1 MSARRREAA
10 DALCDDCREQALPA
24 LSLPHELEHDD
35 GVTITAERGFTVG
48 DAAGVLECFDAT
60 AGRVFAALCHLTV
73 GELATAERLLERT
86 YRMLLDVGPHIGH
99 VDAEWIV
106 LTAHRLYLDD
116 IAEHAPGNVDH
127 PGDEWSRSH
136 WGIALDSIGAMSP
149 VDRVAVSLDVI
160 ERCAIGEIARC
171 VRMTD
176 FDTTPLVTHSR
187 RDLQRELGDEPI
199 TDAFRHAELWLD
211 DDMRTTVRNAID
223 AAGTSP
229 ERDAADAR
237 KVRVLKGMAAFA
249 TGVLAFAMVRWVSEA
264 PSAEEN
270 IPDAFR
276 VTPAL
281 AAPGST
287 PVATEGNGNRVVVTG
302 QHEGGSY
309 TMILPVLGARGE
321 SLTYLAPDLTDF
333 AEVVPDTIVRYANGK
348 IGVAWTGP
356 CNRPAST
363 VQLANLTGGV
373 GLRLITGAFPAVA
386 CTGMPDRWTTVIE
399 PTIALDDGP
408 IYPLSGPST
417 LDTSFTGYAQD
428 TRLRAASTIAL
439 GNADFGSA
447 LVDDANK
454 PWIYGAGCSSQVDRY
469 PSPTGPIFEVR
480 LNILEPGRLT
490 TSDEIVCSRLASRQ
504 VLYSDTG
511 AQWPQVDHQRGQ
523 TLRNCH
529 GPWKSPTD
537 VPDEPSFTAS
547 FYDGE
552 WSTWDGCLVSS
563 RVINSRIAEGSCAGD
578 GVRLIAFNDVLGER
592 IGPQER
598 TLTYLRDAARMVAGT
613 RQPLLHYLTP
623 PFGLV
628 DTGLRFGTDELWL
641 SPTSSDAIYIV
652 QGNDVER
659 WPLTEGTPTCR

>member
-1 MSARRREAA
+1 
-10 DALCDDCREQALPA
+10 
-24 LSLPHELEHDD
+24 LEHDD
-35 GVTITAERGFTVG
+35 HVTITAERGFAVG

-60 AGRVFAALCHLTV
+60 AGRVFAALCHLSV
-73 GELATAERLLERT
+73 GELAPAERLLERT
-86 YRMLLDVGPHIGH
+86 YRTLLDVGAHIGH

-116 IAEHAPGNVDH
+116 VAEHLPINTDH

-149 VDRVAVSLDVI
+149 TDRAAVSLEVI
-160 ERCAIGEIARC
+160 EHCAIGEIARC
-171 VRMTD
+171 LRMTD
-176 FDTTPLVTHSR
+176 FDATPLVTHAR
-187 RDLQRELGDEPI
+187 LDLQRELGDEPI
-199 TDAFRHAELWLD
+199 ADAFRHAELWLD
-211 DDMRTTVRNAID
+211 DVLRTTVRNVIE
-223 AAGTSP
+223 AGGKSP

-237 KVRVLKGMAAFA
+237 KVRVLKAVAAFA
-249 TGVLAFAMVRWVSEA
+249 AGVLAFAIVRWVSDA

-276 VTPAL
+276 VAPSLPTPA
-281 AAPGST
+281 ST
-287 PVATEGNGNRVVVTG
+287 PGATGGNGNGVVVTG

-363 VQLANLTGGV
+363 VQLANLTAGV

-386 CTGMPDRWTTVIE
+386 CTGMPDRWTTVVE

-417 LDTSFTGYAQD
+417 LDTSFTGYAHD
-428 TRLRAASTIAL
+428 TRSLGTSTIAL
-439 GNADFGSA
+439 GDADFGSA

-469 PSPTGPIFEVR
+469 SSATGPIFEVR
-480 LNILEPGRLT
+480 LNILQPGTLT
-490 TSDEIVCSRLASRQ
+490 AGDEIVCARLASRQ

-511 AQWPQVDHQRGQ
+511 AQWPQLDHQRGQ

-529 GPWKSPTD
+529 GPWKSLTD
-537 VPDEPSFTAS
+537 VPDKPSFTTT

-563 RVINSRIAEGSCAGD
+563 RVINSRIAGGSCAGD

-598 TLTYLRDAARMVAGT
+598 TRTYLRDPSLIVAGT
-613 RQPLLHYLTP
+613 RLPLLHYLTP
-623 PFGLV
+623 PVSLV
-628 DTGLRFGTDELWL
+628 DTGLRFGTDELWV
-641 SPTSSDAIYIV
+641 STKSSDAIYIV
-652 QGNDVER
+652 QGSDVER
-659 WPLTEGTPTCR
+659 WPLLDGTPTCR